1 MRIGCRGI
9 PAGAAILTTMSLFS
23 LSAPTALADD
33 GSTLN
38 APKLTMQQAEQIAE
52 STLQIPAN
60 FTLQSESYST
70 NNGDPGSQT
79 YFFSFSESDTKQP
92 NDWISV
98 SVDANTGRIVNFNR
112 PPSDTHFVFPVPTS
126 LSEAKAIA
134 EEWAQK
140 LYPDEYKQVTEL
152 PLAAQV
158 GSLTGPTSYTF
169 NFERVVNGIPAPFD
183 GFWITIDQRGH
194 LTSVFEHW
202 TDVAF
207 PSPDKVIPKDKASAL
222 YSDKLDLHLVYR
234 PVWKSDTKPST
245 ELLYTQGS
253 IPFSYWGTSFGNT
266 SISNPV
272 LDAQTGDAIDP
283 SGAVVPSTPYQVPKV
298 LDPNG
303 PTLSGG
309 FPKVNWDE
317 SKSLAFAKAAIG
329 ISDTDKLTNVNEWQ
343 DQLNGVSWNF
353 SWKTADN
360 SQINVNVN
368 ATYGIIT
375 NYSKYT
381 IGPVNAGKGTPSAST
396 SNPITQD
403 QINQTVTNFARKL
416 FPNATGSI
424 AVYPTPGIQGNGG
437 LQTSFQILPIVHGVP
452 NEANQG
458 NINVNPATGEIQDLW
473 MSINQSQDETLPDPN
488 SAISID
494 RAKEKWM
501 QSRPLTLVY
510 LMTQPMPGVGIY
522 NGQGASDGNPS
533 PKIVLAYAPMSTQN
547 YSDTFNAVTGE
558 FESPQTPVPYTGNIR
573 DLDGVAA
580 APQIQLLVNRAL
592 VNVDANGDVHPNK
605 ALTNAEF
612 VKLVVDAL
620 GQQYRY
626 DPKMTAQ
633 SQAMKVLL
641 ARIPKDSPVYQ
652 EIAVAYQ
659 LGWLNPNEP
668 FNPNDLVTRSQAAKI
683 LARALGYGPLL
694 TIPEAFQTNAKD
706 ANAMAK
712 DEFAAAALTSALGI
726 FPLVDGN
733 FNPHANVTLADAAVA
748 VVQTANIFSQA
759 VGVPYPGVMAET
771 AG

>member
-1 MRIGCRGI
+1 M
-9 PAGAAILTTMSLFS
+9 
-23 LSAPTALADD
+23 
-33 GSTLN
+33 
-38 APKLTMQQAEQIAE
+38 KQAEQIAV

-60 FTLQSESYST
+60 FTLQNESYTT
-70 NNGDPGSQT
+70 NNDDVASQVYLFNFSNSDPT
-79 YFFSFSESDTKQP
+79 HP
-92 NDWISV
+92 NDWMSI
-98 SVDANTGRIVNFNR
+98 SVDANSGRILNFNR

-126 LSEAKAIA
+126 ASEAKAIA
-134 EEWAQK
+134 ERWAQT
-140 LYPDEYKQVTEL
+140 LYPDQYKQVKEL

-194 LTSVFEHW
+194 LTSVFDHW
-202 TDVAF
+202 TNADF
-207 PSPDKVIPKDKASAL
+207 PNPDKVIPKEKASDL
-222 YSDKLDLHLVYR
+222 YSSKLDLHLVYR
-234 PVWKSDTKPST
+234 QVWKSDTKPST

-253 IPFSYWGTSFGNT
+253 TPFSFWGTSFGNT
-266 SISNPV
+266 SIMSPV
-272 LDAQTGDAIDP
+272 LDAQTGDVIDP
-283 SGAVVPSTPYQVPKV
+283 TGAVQPSTPYQLPKV

-329 ISDTDKLTNVNEWQ
+329 ISDADKLINVNEWQ
-343 DQLNGVSWNF
+343 DQLNGVTWNF
-353 SWKTADN
+353 MWKTADN
-360 SQINVNVN
+360 SQINVSVN
-368 ATYGIIT
+368 ATYGVIT
-375 NYSKYT
+375 NYSKFNV
-381 IGPVNAGKGTPSAST
+381 GPINPGKGAPSTPT
-396 SNPITQD
+396 SSQITQD

-424 AVYPTPGIQGNGG
+424 AVYPTPGMQGNGG

-458 NINVNPATGEIQDLW
+458 NINVNPATGEIQDMW
-473 MSINQSQDETLPDPN
+473 FGMNQGQDEALPDPK
-488 SAISID
+488 SAISVEQ
-494 RAKEKWM
+494 AKKKWI

-510 LMTQPMPGVGIY
+510 LMTQPMGDVGVW
-522 NGQGASDGNPS
+522 NGKGVSSSTPS
-533 PKIVLAYAPMSTQN
+533 RKIVLAYAPLTTQG
-547 YSDTFNAVTGE
+547 YGDTFNAVTGD
-558 FESPQTPVPYTGNIR
+558 FESPLTPVPFTGNIR

-605 ALTNAEF
+605 AMTNAEF

-626 DPKMTAQ
+626 DPKMAAQ
-633 SQAMKVLL
+633 SQAIKVLL
-641 ARIPKDSPVYQ
+641 SRIPKDSPVYQ
-652 EIAVAYQ
+652 EVAVAYQ
-659 LGWLNPNEP
+659 LGWLNVNEP

-683 LARALGYGPLL
+683 LVRALGYGPLL
-694 TIPEAFQTNAKD
+694 TIPDAFQSSAKD

-712 DEFAAAALTSALGI
+712 DEFAAAALSAALGI

-733 FNPHANVTLADAAVA
+733 FLPKANVTLADAAVA
-748 VVQTANIFSQA
+748 VVQTANIFSQS
-759 VGVPYPGVMAET
+759 VGSPYLGVTAET
-771 AG
+771 VG